1 VLDRWLSNGR
11 YYQLNLVS
19 GDHENPEYR
28 IAEDLRVACDAPV
41 DFAFGIL
48 AAALSAITFITVLWS
63 IGGTLAITIGGST
76 FEIPGFLVLAAV
88 IYAIA
93 ASGSMV
99 IIGRRFV
106 VLSEHKNQ
114 SEAEYRYAL
123 TRLRENGESI
133 ALLGG
138 EEEERAGLDRAFG
151 GVLDSWRRLLRQY
164 MRTTTVSQTS

>member
-1 VLDRWLSNGR
+1 M
-11 YYQLNLVS
+11 
-19 GDHENPEYR
+19 
-28 IAEDLRVACDAPV
+28 
-41 DFAFGIL
+41 

-123 TRLRENGESI
+123 TRLREIGW
-133 ALLGG
+133 
-138 EEEERAGLDRAFG
+138 
-151 GVLDSWRRLLRQY
+151 V
-164 MRTTTVSQTS
+164 